1 MNVLFV
7 PQRYKYFF
15 KSQVKILMN
24 RFLFL
29 TIYRGYFVAIVARGR
44 ANRRADREI
53 VLVTKVDTLDFKLSK
68 K

>member
-1 MNVLFV
+1 
-7 PQRYKYFF
+7 
-15 KSQVKILMN
+15 MN

-29 TIYRGYFVAIVARGR
+29 TIHRGYFVAIVARGR
-44 ANRRADREI
+44 ANRRADRET

>member
-1 MNVLFV
+1 
-7 PQRYKYFF
+7 
-15 KSQVKILMN
+15 MN